1 MRKRKIYLETSVIN
15 HFFDTNREG
24 HPDTVKLFKEMQAGK
39 YEAYTSTYVIDE
51 LERTKDDKKRF
62 NMLALIGEYN
72 IEIIS
77 ANDEAVRLADMYVSE
92 GVIPTSKRYDGL
104 HISIATINELDCIFS
119 FNFKHIN
126 RLKTKTF
133 TALINVKEGYKP
145 ITIATPGEVVE
156 HGDDE

>member
-1 MRKRKIYLETSVIN
+1 MRKLKIYLETSVFN
-15 HFFDTNREG
+15 YYFDTERDG
-24 HPDTVKLFKEMQAGK
+24 HADTVKLFEEMQTGK
-39 YEAYTSTYVIDE
+39 YKAFTSIYVTDE
-51 LERTKDDKKRF
+51 LERTKDDEKRRK
-62 NMLALIGEYN
+62 MLALIGEYN
-72 IEIIS
+72 IAIIS
-77 ANDEAVRLADMYVSE
+77 ADVEADRLADIYVSE
-92 GVIPTSKRYDGL
+92 GVIPAAKRYDGL